1 MISMYL
7 TEKEQRMLDGAEGY
21 AVQKS
26 MEILVA
32 LGDIYGAK
40 SLIKVGSVQVAGV
53 SYSNLGDA
61 GLEFLNKLAKDGK
74 VKVLTTLN
82 PAGMDLENWRNLGIS
97 PEFAEKQNLV
107 IDAFQRMGILVS
119 CTCTPY
125 LIGNLP
131 LYGEHVAWSE
141 SSAVTFANSVI
152 GAKTNKEGG
161 PSALAAAFV
170 GKTPCYGLHLDE
182 NRVPDV
188 HAQVKAELSKLS
200 DWGALGYAI
209 GKKAENKIPY
219 ITGVKTADLD
229 ELKSFCAS
237 VVTYGAKPLFY
248 IKGITPASEQQT
260 QPKETVSI
268 EQADIKNAYD
278 NINDEVTDIEL
289 VCVGCPHCS
298 INEIAKVA
306 ELLAGKKVAEG
317 TEFWVATSRTAKQLA
332 DKRGYTEVIE
342 AAGAKF
348 ACDTCM
354 AVAPLKGRFKSLATT
369 SAKGC
374 FYSRQNGMK
383 TKMGGVE
390 ECVEAAVTGKWNS

>member
-1 MISMYL
+1 MQL
-7 TEKEQRMLDGAEGY
+7 TKQEQKMLDGAEGY

-26 MEILVA
+26 MEILTA

-53 SYSNLGDA
+53 SYHNLGDA
-61 GLEFLNKLAKDGK
+61 GLEFLNDLAKDGK

-82 PAGMDLENWRNLGIS
+82 PAGMDLENWQQLGIS

-107 IDAFQRMGILVS
+107 IQAFERMGILVS

-131 LYGEHVAWSE
+131 LFGEHLAWSE
-141 SSAVTFANSVI
+141 SSAVTFANSII
-152 GAKTNKEGG
+152 GAKTNREGG

-182 NRVPDV
+182 NRIPDV
-188 HAQVKAELSKLS
+188 HVQVNAALAKLS

-209 GKKAENKIPY
+209 GKKAENKISY
-219 ITGVKTADLD
+219 ITGIETAELD

-237 VVTYGAKPLFY
+237 VVTYGSKPLFY
-248 IKGITPASEQQT
+248 IRGITPASELQI
-260 QPKETVSI
+260 QPRETVTI

-278 NINDEVTDIEL
+278 NINDDVRDIEL

-298 INEIAKVA
+298 IKEINEIADLIK
-306 ELLAGKKVAEG
+306 GKNVAEG

-332 DKRGYTEVIE
+332 DKRGYTKVIE
-342 AAGAKF
+342 SAGGKF

-374 FYSRQNGMK
+374 FYSRQNLMK
-383 TKMGGVE
+383 TKMGSLE
-390 ECVEAAVTGKWNS
+390 ECVNAAVTGKWNS

>member
-1 MISMYL
+1 MYL
-7 TEKEQRMLDGAEGY
+7 TEKEEKMLNGEEGY
-21 AVQKS
+21 AVRKS

-32 LGDIYGAK
+32 LGDIYGAEQ
-40 SLIKVGSVQVAGV
+40 LIKVGSVQVAGV
-53 SYSNLGDA
+53 SYHNLGDA
-61 GLEFLNKLAKDGK
+61 GLEFLNELAKDGR

-82 PAGMDLENWRNLGIS
+82 PAGMDLENWRQLGIS
-97 PEFAEKQNLV
+97 EEFAEKQKMV
-107 IDAFQRMGILVS
+107 IEAFEKMGILIS

-131 LYGEHVAWSE
+131 RYGEHVAWSE

-152 GAKTNKEGG
+152 GAKTNREGG

-182 NRVPDV
+182 NRVPDIHV
-188 HAQVKAELSKLS
+188 QVNARLAKFS
-200 DWGALGYAI
+200 DWGALGYSI

-219 ITGVKTADLD
+219 ITGIKDAEVD

-237 VVTYGAKPLFY
+237 VVTYGSKPLFY
-248 IKGITPASEQQT
+248 MKGITPGAENHE
-260 QPKETVSI
+260 PPRDTVII
-268 EQADIKNAYD
+268 EDKDIKEAYA
-278 NINDEVTDIEL
+278 NINDEVTDIDF

-298 INEIAKVA
+298 IKEIAEIA
-306 ELLAGKKVAEG
+306 ELLQDKKIAAN
-317 TEFWVATSRTAKQLA
+317 TEFWVATSRSAKQIA

-342 AAGAKF
+342 SAGGKF

-354 AVAPLKGRFKSLATT
+354 AVAPLKGRFKALATT

-374 FYSRQNGMK
+374 YYSRQNSMK
-383 TKMGGVE
+383 TKMGSLE
-390 ECVEAAVTGKWNS
+390 ECISAAVTGKWS

>member
-1 MISMYL
+1 
-7 TEKEQRMLDGAEGY
+7 MLEGAEGY
-21 AVQKS
+21 AVRKS

-32 LGDIYGAK
+32 LGEIYGADN
-40 SLIKVGSVQVAGV
+40 LIEVGSVQVSGV
-53 SYSNLGDA
+53 SYNNLGDA
-61 GLEFLNKLAKDGK
+61 GLEFLDELARDGK
-74 VKVLTTLN
+74 VRVLTTLN

-97 PEFAEKQNLV
+97 AEFAEKQNLV
-107 IDAFQRMGILVS
+107 IKAFEKMGILVS

-131 LYGEHVAWSE
+131 LFGEHIAWSE

-188 HAQVKAELSKLS
+188 HVHVRANLSKLS
-200 DWGALGYAI
+200 DWGALGFAI
-209 GKKAENKIPY
+209 GMKAENKIPY
-219 ITGVKTADLD
+219 ITGIRATDLD

-248 IKGITPASEQQT
+248 IKGITSASEQQAI
-260 QPKETVSI
+260 PKTTVII

-278 NINDEVTDIEL
+278 KINDQVTDIEL

-298 INEIAKVA
+298 INEISKVA
-306 ELLAGKKVAEG
+306 ELVKGKKVAKD
-317 TEFWVATSRTAKQLA
+317 TEFWVATSRSVKQLA
-332 DKRGYTEVIE
+332 DKSGYTRVIE
-342 AAGAKF
+342 AAGGKF

-354 AVAPLKGRFKSLATT
+354 AVAPLKGRFRSLATT

-374 FYSRQNGMK
+374 FYSRQNLMK
-383 TKMGGVE
+383 TKMGSIE
-390 ECVEAAVTGKWNS
+390 ECVQAAVTGKWNS

>member
-1 MISMYL
+1 MYL

-53 SYSNLGDA
+53 SYNNLGDA
-61 GLEFLNKLAKDGK
+61 GLEFLNELAKDGK
-74 VKVLTTLN
+74 VRVLTTLN
-82 PAGMDLENWRNLGIS
+82 PAGMDLENWRQLGIS

-182 NRVPDV
+182 NRVPEV
-188 HAQVKAELSKLS
+188 HVQVNAPLTKLS

-248 IKGITPASEQQT
+248 IKGITPASELQT
-260 QPKETVSI
+260 QPKETVTI
-268 EQADIKNAYD
+268 EPADIKNAYD

-306 ELLAGKKVAEG
+306 ELLKGKKVAEG

-374 FYSRQNGMK
+374 YYSRQNGMK
-383 TKMGGVE
+383 TKMGSVE
-390 ECVEAAVTGKWNS
+390 ECVQAAVTGKWNS

>member
-1 MISMYL
+1 MNL
-7 TEKEQRMLDGAEGY
+7 TKEEQRMLNGEFGY
-21 AVQKS
+21 AVRKS

-32 LGDIYGAK
+32 LGDIYGAE

-53 SYSNLGDA
+53 SYHNLGDA
-61 GLEFLNKLAKDGK
+61 GLEFLNELAKDGK

-82 PAGMDLENWRNLGIS
+82 PAGMDLENWQNLGIS
-97 PEFAEKQNLV
+97 PEFAAKQNQV
-107 IDAFQRMGILVS
+107 IDAFERMGILVS

-131 LYGEHVAWSE
+131 RFGEHIAWSE

-152 GAKTNKEGG
+152 GAKTNREGG

-188 HAQVKAELSKLS
+188 HVQVKAELKKLS

-219 ITGVKTADLD
+219 ITGIKEADVD

-237 VVTYGAKPLFY
+237 VVTYGSKPLFY
-248 IKGITPASEQQT
+248 MEGITPAAETQQV
-260 QPKETVSI
+260 PKDTVTI
-268 EQADIKNAYD
+268 EPADIKNAYD
-278 NINDEVTDIEL
+278 NINDQVEDIDF

-298 INEIAKVA
+298 IKEIAEIADLLKGKQVA
-306 ELLAGKKVAEG
+306 QTTEL
-317 TEFWVATSRTAKQLA
+317 WVATSRSAKQLA
-332 DKRGYTEVIE
+332 DKRGYTQVIE
-342 AAGAKF
+342 ASGGKF

-354 AVAPLKGRFKSLATT
+354 AVAPLKGRFKALATT

-374 FYSRQNGMK
+374 FYSRQNQMK
-383 TKMGGVE
+383 TKMGSMQ
-390 ECVEAAVTGKWNS
+390 ECVQAAVTGKWSN

>member
-1 MISMYL
+1 MIQMQL
-7 TEKEQRMLDGAEGY
+7 TEKEENMLNGEEGY
-21 AVQKS
+21 AVRKAMQ
-26 MEILVA
+26 ILVT

-40 SLIKVGSVQVAGV
+40 RLVKVGSVQVAGV
-53 SYSNLGDA
+53 SYHNLGDA
-61 GLEFLNKLAKDGK
+61 GLEYLNELSKDGK

-82 PAGMDLENWRNLGIS
+82 PAGMDLENWQKLGIS
-97 PEFAEKQNLV
+97 KEFAEKQNKV
-107 IDAFQRMGILVS
+107 IDAFEKMGILVS

-131 LYGEHVAWSE
+131 RYGEHVAWSE

-152 GAKTNKEGG
+152 GAKTNREGG
-161 PSALAAAFV
+161 PSALAAALV

-182 NRVPDV
+182 NRMPDI
-188 HAQVKAELSKLS
+188 QVKVNVNLNKFS
-200 DWGALGYAI
+200 DWGALGYSI

-219 ITGVKTADLD
+219 ITGVRNADVD

-248 IKGITPASEQQT
+248 MQGITPGSEKYQL
-260 QPKETVSI
+260 PKTTVSI
-268 EQADIKNAYD
+268 EDNDIREAYEH
-278 NINDEVTDIEL
+278 INDEVIGIDF

-298 INEIAKVA
+298 IKEIASIAKLLEEKTVA
-306 ELLAGKKVAEG
+306 SNTEL
-317 TEFWVATSRTAKQLA
+317 WVATSRFVKQLA

-342 AAGAKF
+342 RAGGKF

-354 AVAPLKGRFKSLATT
+354 AVAPLKGRFKAVATT

-374 FYSRQNGMK
+374 YYSRHNRML
-383 TKMGGVE
+383 TKMGSLE
-390 ECVEAAVTGKWNS
+390 ECVEAAVTGKWK

>member
-1 MISMYL
+1 MQL
-7 TEKEQRMLDGAEGY
+7 TQEEQTMLNGTEGY
-21 AVQKS
+21 AACKS

-32 LGDIYGAK
+32 LGEIFGAK
-40 SLIKVGSVQVAGV
+40 NLIKVGSVQVAGV
-53 SYSNLGDA
+53 SYHNLGDA
-61 GLEFLNKLAKDGK
+61 GLEFLNELAVDGR
-74 VKVLTTLN
+74 VRVLTTLN
-82 PAGMDLENWRNLGIS
+82 PAGMDLENWQQLGIS

-107 IDAFQRMGILVS
+107 INAFKRMGILIS

-131 LYGEHVAWSE
+131 LYGEHIAWSE
-141 SSAVTFANSVI
+141 SSAVTFANSVL
-152 GAKTNKEGG
+152 GARTNREGG

-182 NRVPDV
+182 NRTSDIHV
-188 HAQVKAELSKLS
+188 QVSAELTKLS

-219 ITGVKTADLD
+219 ITGVKAAELD

-248 IKGITPASEQQT
+248 VKGITPGAELQA
-260 QPKETVSI
+260 QPKETVEI
-268 EQADIKNAYD
+268 EKSDIKNAYD
-278 NINDEVTDIEL
+278 NINDDVSDIEL

-298 INEIAKVA
+298 IKEISEIA
-306 ELLAGKKVAEG
+306 ELLKGKKVADS

-332 DKRGYTEVIE
+332 DKRGYTQTIE
-342 AAGAKF
+342 TSGGKF

-374 FYSRQNGMK
+374 FYSRQNNMK
-383 TKMGGVE
+383 TKMGSVQ
-390 ECVEAAVTGKWNS
+390 ECVQAAVTGKWNS

>member
-1 MISMYL
+1 MHL
-7 TEKEQRMLDGAEGY
+7 TEKEHKMLDGDEGY

-32 LGDIYGAK
+32 LGDIFGAK

-53 SYSNLGDA
+53 SYHNLGDA
-61 GLEFLNKLAKDGK
+61 GLEFLNELAKDGR

-82 PAGMDLENWRNLGIS
+82 PAGMDLENWQQLGIS

-107 IDAFQRMGILVS
+107 IDAFKRMGILTS

-131 LYGEHVAWSE
+131 IYGEHVAWSE
-141 SSAVTFANSVI
+141 SSAVTFANSVL
-152 GAKTNKEGG
+152 GAKTNREGG

-188 HAQVKAELSKLS
+188 HAQVNSPLSKLS

-219 ITGVKTADLD
+219 ITGIKAAELD

-248 IKGITPASEQQT
+248 IKGITPGAELQT
-260 QPKETVSI
+260 QPKESMSI
-268 EQADIKNAYD
+268 EQSDIKNAYD
-278 NINDEVTDIEL
+278 NINDEVSDIEL

-306 ELLAGKKVAEG
+306 ELLKGKKVAEG

-332 DKRGYTEVIE
+332 DKRGYTQAIE

-374 FYSRQNGMK
+374 FYSRQNNMK
-383 TKMGGVE
+383 TKMGSIE
-390 ECVEAAVTGKWNS
+390 ECVQAAVTGKWNS

>member
-1 MISMYL
+1 MEL
-7 TEKEQRMLDGAEGY
+7 TKQERAMLNGDEGY
-21 AVQKS
+21 AVRKS

-53 SYSNLGDA
+53 SYHNLGDA
-61 GLEFLNKLAKDGK
+61 GLEFLNELAKDGR
-74 VKVLTTLN
+74 VRVLTTLN
-82 PAGMDLENWRNLGIS
+82 PAGMDLENWRALGIS
-97 PEFAEKQNLV
+97 EEFAAKQDLV
-107 IDAFQRMGILVS
+107 IDAFTRMGILIS

-131 LYGEHVAWSE
+131 RYGEHVAWSE
-141 SSAVTFANSVI
+141 SSAVTFANSVL
-152 GAKTNKEGG
+152 GAKTNREGG

-182 NRVPDV
+182 NRVPDIHIKV
-188 HAQVKAELSKLS
+188 NAELLKLS

-219 ITGVKTADLD
+219 ITGIKEAEMD

-248 IKGITPASEQQT
+248 MKNITPASE
-260 QPKETVSI
+260 TVTAPEDTVMI
-268 EQADIKNAYD
+268 EAADIRNAYD
-278 NINDEVTDIEL
+278 NINDQVSEIDF

-298 INEIAKVA
+298 IKEIAQIADLLRGKHVA
-306 ELLAGKKVAEG
+306 ENSEL
-317 TEFWVATSRTAKQLA
+317 WVATSRTAKQLS
-332 DKRGYTEVIE
+332 DRRGYTAVIE
-342 AAGAKF
+342 EAGGKF

-354 AVAPLKGRFKSLATT
+354 AVAPLKGRFKALATT

-374 FYSRQNGMK
+374 FYSRQNLMK
-383 TKMGGVE
+383 TKMGGIE
-390 ECVEAAVTGKWNS
+390 ECINAAVTGKWN

>member
-1 MISMYL
+1 VTKMQL
-7 TEKEQRMLDGAEGY
+7 TKQEQKMLDGAEGY
-21 AVQKS
+21 AVRKS
-26 MEILVA
+26 MEILTA

-40 SLIKVGSVQVAGV
+40 SLIKVGSVQVSGV
-53 SYSNLGDA
+53 SYHNLGDA
-61 GLEFLNKLAKDGK
+61 GLEFLNTLAKDGK

-82 PAGMDLENWRNLGIS
+82 PAGMDLENWQQLGIS

-107 IDAFQRMGILVS
+107 IDAFKKMGILIS

-131 LYGEHVAWSE
+131 LYGEHIAWSE

-152 GAKTNKEGG
+152 GAKTNREGG

-188 HAQVKAELSKLS
+188 HVQVMAELTKLS

-209 GKKAENKIPY
+209 GKKAENKISY
-219 ITGVKTADLD
+219 ITGIKAVELD

-248 IKGITPASEQQT
+248 MKGVTPGAELQA
-260 QPKETVSI
+260 QPKETVTI

-278 NINDEVTDIEL
+278 KINDEVSDIEL

-306 ELLAGKKVAEG
+306 ELLKGKKVAEG
-317 TEFWVATSRTAKQLA
+317 TEFWVATSRTTKQLA
-332 DKRGYTEVIE
+332 DKRGYTQVIE

-354 AVAPLKGRFKSLATT
+354 AVAPLKDRFKSLATT

-374 FYSRQNGMK
+374 FYSRQNLMK
-383 TKMGGVE
+383 TKMGSIE
-390 ECVEAAVTGKWNS
+390 ECVQAAVTGKWSS